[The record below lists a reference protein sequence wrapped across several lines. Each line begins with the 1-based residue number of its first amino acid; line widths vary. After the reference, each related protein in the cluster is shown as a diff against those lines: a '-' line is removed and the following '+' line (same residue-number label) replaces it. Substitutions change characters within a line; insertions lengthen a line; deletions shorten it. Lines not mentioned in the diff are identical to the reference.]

1 MSKPTFSVIIP
12 LYNKE
17 REIEGTIRSVLSQT
31 RLPDEI
37 VVVDDGS
44 TDRSAEIVQRIGSPL
59 IRLVAQPNAGECA
72 ARNRAIAEARGEYL
86 ALIDADDEWE
96 PGFLAEI
103 EAMIGEFPGCGL
115 YCTGFSVVS
124 HDGLFPA
131 RGLDRRGVVENFFRD
146 SAHRYIAI
154 PSASCIPRE
163 VIDTVGGFPEGM
175 KMAGDLYM
183 WIKIARRYRVCY
195 SPERLA
201 RYSKVASNRSA
212 TSYTPERTA
221 YSFEELYDP
230 AAPEEEREF
239 IARAALGKALIQS
252 VKGGTEEARRAARV
266 FGWTKVYRRTLR
278 KVRLL
283 NRLPVRW
290 RGPLLDLYN
299 AIAWRLARKGL

>member
-44 TDRSAEIVQRIGSPL
+44 TDRSAGIVQRIDSPL

-124 HDGLFPA
+124 HDGVFPA

-283 NRLPVRW
+283 NLLPVRW

-299 AIAWRLARKGL
+299 AVAWRLARKGL

>member
-44 TDRSAEIVQRIGSPL
+44 TDRSAGIVQRIDSPL

-124 HDGLFPA
+124 HDGVFPA
-131 RGLDRRGVVENFFRD
+131 RGLDRRGVVGNFFRD

-299 AIAWRLARKGL
+299 AVAWRLARKGL

>member
-44 TDRSAEIVQRIGSPL
+44 TDRSAEIVQRIDSPL

-124 HDGLFPA
+124 HDGVFPA

-266 FGWTKVYRRTLR
+266 FGWTMVYRRTLR

-283 NRLPVRW
+283 NLLPVRW

-299 AIAWRLARKGL
+299 AAAWRLARKGL

>member
-17 REIEGTIRSVLSQT
+17 CEIEGTIRSVLSQT

-131 RGLDRRGVVENFFRD
+131 RGLDRRGVVGNFFRD

-299 AIAWRLARKGL
+299 AVAWRLARKGL